1 MSTFPTRRLG
11 KNGPLVSA
19 IGLGAMGIG
28 AYYGKIDETAAHNA
42 LTYAAD
48 RGITLWD
55 TSDMY
60 GESEAILGKW
70 FAKTGRR
77 SEIFLATKW
86 GAMDFSQTDPAKQHQ
101 ANSKPAYIRERV
113 KASLAALQTDYIDLY
128 YQHRVDAEVPIEIV
142 LETLRPYV
150 ESGTIRWLGLSEC
163 NVDTLKRARAVKGLG
178 EKVVAVQM
186 EFSPFEL
193 EIEKNGFAKAAEE
206 AGVAVVCYSPLARGL
221 VSGRFRSPDDFDQDD
236 IRRWLPRFS
245 AENFPKNLE
254 AVDKIKAIADKHNA
268 TPSQVTLAWIL
279 ASHDNF
285 IPIPGTRNAERL
297 AENSRG
303 AELKLSPTDVK
314 EIRDLLE
321 SADVG
326 GGRYPD
332 GVPLP
337 TGECIPLSEWKG
349 EDPRAENAHKGHS
362 LKERLQQ
369 WTSKCT
375 KNATK
380 A

>member
-1 MSTFPTRRLG
+1 MSTYPTRRLG

-42 LTYAAD
+42 LTYAVD
-48 RGITLWD
+48 RGITMWD

-70 FAKTGRR
+70 FVKTGRR
-77 SEIFLATKW
+77 ADVFLATKW
-86 GAMDFSQTDPAKQHQ
+86 GGMDFSQTDPAKQHL

-163 NVDTLKRARAVKGLG
+163 NVDTLKRARAVKGVG

-193 EIEKNGFAKAAEE
+193 EIEKNGFAEAAEE
-206 AGVAVVCYSPLARGL
+206 VGVAVVCYSPLARGL

-245 AENFPKNLE
+245 AQNFPKNLE
-254 AVDKIKAIADKHNA
+254 AVDKIKAIANKHNA

-279 ASHDNF
+279 TSHDNF

-303 AELKLSPTDVK
+303 AELKLSPSDVK

-349 EDPRAENAHKGHS
+349 E
-362 LKERLQQ
+362 
-369 WTSKCT
+369 
-375 KNATK
+375 
-380 A
+380 